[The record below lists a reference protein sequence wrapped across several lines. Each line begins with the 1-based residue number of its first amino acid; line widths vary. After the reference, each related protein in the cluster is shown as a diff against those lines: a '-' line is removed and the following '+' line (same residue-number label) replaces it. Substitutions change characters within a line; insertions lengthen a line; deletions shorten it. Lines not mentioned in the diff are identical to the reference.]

1 MEGSNAL
8 PSMISLAK
16 YKDKVIDP
24 KLITPPTSLQ
34 SGIPSESLL
43 FNYVVKQTRNAKT
56 IVSSSIKPHV
66 IESLVPKPTVV
77 YTSAAGATSTTAD
90 GKAKEEKEEKE
101 FKLERQPSR
110 MNTGETTGPKWF
122 DMPAPV
128 ITPEVERDLK
138 ALELRKYTDPK
149 RFYKKD
155 DYTGDKRPKFFHI
168 GTIIKGNMDSQ
179 NQNLL
184 KRERHAVSL
193 NCFDL
198 FKNTK

>member
-1 MEGSNAL
+1 MEGSNTL
-8 PSMISLAK
+8 PSLISLAK

-43 FNYVVKQTRNAKT
+43 FNYVVKENRNAKT
-56 IVSSSIKPHV
+56 IVSSSIKPHI
-66 IESLVPKPTVV
+66 IESLIPKPVV
-77 YTSAAGATSTTAD
+77 TYTSAAE
-90 GKAKEEKEEKE
+90 KAKEKKEEKE
-101 FKLERQPSR
+101 FKYEKQPSR
-110 MNTGETTGPKWF
+110 MKTGETAGPNWF

-128 ITPEVERDLK
+128 ITPDLERDLK
-138 ALELRKYTDPK
+138 ALELRKYTDPT

-155 DYTGDKRPKFFHI
+155 DFAGDKRPKFFQI

-184 KRERHAVSL
+184 KRERYAVS
-193 NCFDL
+193 
-198 FKNTK
+198 